1 MQGTAAPKSTVS
13 AQTQTEG
20 ADDDRRAQERLALVE
35 SALEGLQSVLK
46 ERDGEFKRLEG
57 ALAAA
62 GGERDAA
69 VQRGKDAAE
78 ELEALRSERDGMLI
92 RKFRTISSQIDLG
105 GVLTRTFL
113 AIRLFGAREGRAR
126 CGGAG

>member
-1 MQGTAAPKSTVS
+1 MANFWGHHIPSLQGTAAPKSTVS

-46 ERDGEFKRLEG
+46 EREGEFKRLEG

-105 GVLTRTFL
+105 G
-113 AIRLFGAREGRAR
+113 GS
-126 CGGAG
+126 